1 MEEKDFKRFIVPIII
16 LVFAVLAF
24 FVIKPIV
31 TPVILGLIFAY
42 ILNPLYLKLKSK
54 LKLKYLSASII
65 IVATLII
72 VIIPIIV
79 LIPIIARQVFD
90 VYTSVIDFD
99 PYPLINR
106 FAPTLMQNPTLA
118 AELGAAIS
126 NIKSTISNGVLSF
139 LKSTLVNLPSILF
152 GILILLF
159 TFFFSLLESEK
170 FRDYFSI
177 VFPFPK
183 EYQNKFYEKFNQIT
197 NSVLYGQFIVG
208 IAQGLIAGIGYF
220 VLGIPKALLLTIV
233 TMIVGIIPVIG
244 PWLVWIPVDIYLFVQ
259 GNTALAIGLLI
270 YGLFVI
276 NWVDILLRPQ
286 IVASK
291 AEMNSAIALIG
302 TIGGIYAFGVIGILL
317 GPLILAY
324 LILLIEI
331 YRDKEAESIIIR
343 QEEANALNLLK

>member
-1 MEEKDFKRFIVPIII
+1 MKHR
-16 LVFAVLAF
+16 
-24 FVIKPIV
+24 
-31 TPVILGLIFAY
+31 
-42 ILNPLYLKLKSK
+42 
-54 LKLKYLSASII
+54 
-65 IVATLII
+65 
-72 VIIPIIV
+72 
-79 LIPIIARQVFD
+79 
-90 VYTSVIDFD
+90 
-99 PYPLINR
+99 
-106 FAPTLMQNPTLA
+106 
-118 AELGAAIS
+118 
-126 NIKSTISNGVLSF
+126 
-139 LKSTLVNLPSILF
+139 
-152 GILILLF
+152 
-159 TFFFSLLESEK
+159 
-170 FRDYFSI
+170 
-177 VFPFPK
+177 
-183 EYQNKFYEKFNQIT
+183 
-197 NSVLYGQFIVG
+197 